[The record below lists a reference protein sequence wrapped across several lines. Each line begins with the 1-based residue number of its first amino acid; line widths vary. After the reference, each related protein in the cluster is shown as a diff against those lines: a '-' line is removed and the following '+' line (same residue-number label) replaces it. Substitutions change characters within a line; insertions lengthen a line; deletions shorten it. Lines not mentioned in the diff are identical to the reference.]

1 MKPKTDNEI
10 LHGNSKSKGVR
21 VVSFTTS
28 KNLTAKSIIFLQRKF
43 HNHSWTLP
51 DGNIHR
57 LIRP

>member
-28 KNLTAKSIIFLQRKF
+28 KHLNCQE
-43 HNHSWTLP
+43 HNIPSTKIP
-51 DGNIHR
+51 
-57 LIRP
+57 